1 MHPQMCT
8 GQNVGLGSR
17 TKFRILPSLSSLH
30 PWIRHVESCFLK
42 VGGLVMV
49 VCLYILTR
57 ACVCVCNFFL
67 WTQYVCV
74 CLYVSISFTLA
85 SRKGTASAS
94 AYPDS
99 LPPPWCP
106 PQPFVHTGHSES
118 LWNNLQKHLSFCL
131 CGLMIS
137 FLSLTPFMY
146 WKHS

>member
-1 MHPQMCT
+1 MCT

-17 TKFRILPSLSSLH
+17 TEFRILPPPFFSSH
-30 PWIRHVESCFLK
+30 PWIRHARIMLFESGRISDGVFL
-42 VGGLVMV
+42 
-49 VCLYILTR
+49 CILTH

-67 WTQYVCV
+67 WAQYVCV

-99 LPPPWCP
+99 LLPPWCP